1 MASRPGGHAMLDRAL
16 ARVNH
21 WALDTVAPHW
31 VDYVVSNTMTDF
43 NRWFNGFLW
52 TYELKALVEQVIDEA
67 PGVKTFVLRPNQHWR
82 GFQPG
87 QHVEVFLPID
97 GEAVRR
103 YYSLSGLPNGRFS
116 ITVKQ
121 AKTGKASGWMHQHL
135 RAGMSLKVGHPQ
147 GRFCHQG
154 QAKLLFLCAGSGIT
168 PCHSMVSALLA
179 QPEAERPD
187 IQLMAQFRKPSDVI
201 FMQTLQQWA
210 QDGLKVTTALS
221 SLSADEVSLPDV
233 SSRLDAR
240 QLKMHCP
247 DLLDRDIYLCGPTGF
262 MNEMIAH
269 LQALDVDL
277 SRVHTERFVLAEPN
291 GASPEGFE
299 AAGAEVFFQHLGARI
314 TLTAADQGKTLL
326 QVGLDHGV
334 MLESGCCQGMCGT
347 CKLTVHEGQVS
358 GNSLGKAVYLCTAY
372 PASRNL
378 VLDA

>member
-1 MASRPGGHAMLDRAL
+1 MLDRAL
-16 ARVNH
+16 ARVNN
-21 WALDTVAPHW
+21 WALDTVAPEW

-52 TYELKALVEQVIDEA
+52 TYDLKALVEQVIDEA

-87 QHVEVFLPID
+87 QHVELFLPID
-97 GEAVRR
+97 GEVVRR
-103 YYSLSGLPNGRFS
+103 YYSLSGLPNQRFS

-121 AKTGKASGWMHQHL
+121 TQTGKASGWMHQHL
-135 RAGMSLKVGHPQ
+135 RAGMSLKIGHPQ
-147 GRFCHQG
+147 GRFSHQG

-179 QPEAERPD
+179 QPESERPD
-187 IQLMAQFRKPSDVI
+187 IQLMAQFRQPSDVI
-201 FMQTLQQWA
+201 FMETLQGWA

-221 SLSADEVSLPDV
+221 SLSAQEVSLPDV
-233 SSRLDAR
+233 SPRLDADQLR
-240 QLKMHCP
+240 QRCP

-262 MNEMIAH
+262 MTAMIEH
-269 LQALDVDL
+269 LTALNVDL
-277 SRVHTERFVLAEPN
+277 GRVHTERFVLAEPE
-291 GASPEGFE
+291 GTSPDGFE
-299 AAGAEVFFQHLGARI
+299 TAGAEVFFQHLNARI
-314 TLTAADQGKTLL
+314 TLTAEDQGKTLL

-334 MLESGCCQGMCGT
+334 LLESGCCKGMCGT
-347 CKLTVHEGQVS
+347 CKLNVHEGQVS

-372 PASRNL
+372 PASRSL

>member
-1 MASRPGGHAMLDRAL
+1 MLDRAL
-16 ARVNH
+16 ARVNG
-21 WALDTVAPHW
+21 WALDAVAPEW

-87 QHVEVFLPID
+87 QHVEVFLPIGGD
-97 GEAVRR
+97 TVRR
-103 YYSLSGLPNGRFS
+103 YYSLSGLPNDRFS

-121 AKTGKASGWMHQHL
+121 TEGGQASRWMHQHL
-135 RAGMSLKVGHPQ
+135 RAGMPLKIGHPQ

-154 QAKLLFLCAGSGIT
+154 QAKVLFLCAGSGIT

-187 IQLMAQFRKPSDVI
+187 IQVMAQFRQASEVI
-201 FMQTLQQWA
+201 FWETLQQWA
-210 QDGLKVTTALS
+210 QDGLNVTTALS
-221 SLSADEVSLPDV
+221 GLSAEQVCLPGLAP
-233 SSRLDAR
+233 RLDAV
-240 QLKMHCP
+240 QLQKHCP
-247 DLLDRDIYLCGPTGF
+247 DLLDRDIYLCGPIGF
-262 MNEMIAH
+262 MTQMIEH
-269 LQALDVDL
+269 LRALNVDL
-277 SRVHTERFVLAEPN
+277 GRVHTERFVVAEPPS
-291 GASPEGFE
+291 ASPGAEFE
-299 AAGAEVFFQHLGARI
+299 IAGAEVFFQHLNTRI
-314 TLTAADQGKTLL
+314 TLTEEDQGKTLL
-326 QVGLDHGV
+326 QLGLDHGV
-334 MLESGCCQGMCGT
+334 LLESGCCQGMCGT

-372 PASRNL
+372 PASRQL

>member
-1 MASRPGGHAMLDRAL
+1 MLDRAL

-21 WALDTVAPHW
+21 WALDAVAPQW

-52 TYELKALVEQVIDEA
+52 TYDLKALVEQVIDEA

-87 QHVEVFLPID
+87 QHIEVFLPID
-97 GEAVRR
+97 GDTVRR

-121 AKTGKASGWMHQHL
+121 AKTGKASNWMHEHL

-179 QPEAERPD
+179 QPESERPD
-187 IQLMAQFRKPSDVI
+187 IQLIAQFRKPSDVI

-233 SSRLDAR
+233 SSRLDTR
-240 QLKMHCP
+240 QLQKHCP

-262 MNEMIAH
+262 MNEMITH
-269 LQALDVDL
+269 LQALNVDL
-277 SRVHTERFVLAEPN
+277 GRVHTERFMLAEPD

-314 TLTAADQGKTLL
+314 TLTAEDQGKTLL

-347 CKLTVHEGQVS
+347 CKLTVQEGQVS

-372 PASRNL
+372 PASRSL